1 MIYSMTAFARQE
13 VQSALGTF
21 TWELRSV
28 NHRYLDI
35 SVRLPE
41 ELRFIEAQVRALV
54 SRRLK
59 RGKVDCALRY
69 LAPSEAAVK
78 FSLDEQ
84 LTRQLVRLCE
94 EIDALAHNPA
104 PLNSLEVLRWPGVLK
119 TPALDM
125 ERLKTEALSALEEA
139 LKEMIATRAAEG
151 ARLAIFMTQRCEE
164 IEAIVERVRTHL
176 PHAMARFRERLQARL
191 ETVQAEL
198 EPGRLEQ
205 ELVLFA
211 QKNDAAEELDR
222 LQAHMA
228 EVRQV
233 FQRQEPVGRR
243 LDFLMQELNREAN
256 TLAAKSGDVE
266 ISQDAV
272 ELKVLIEQVREQVQ
286 NIE

>member
-1 MIYSMTAFARQE
+1 MIYSMTAFARQGRE
-13 VQSALGTF
+13 GDAGTF

-41 ELRFIEAQVRALV
+41 ELRFIESQVRALV
-54 SRRLK
+54 SNRLR

-69 LAPSEAAVK
+69 FSPSAAAVK

-84 LTRQLVRLCE
+84 LTRQLVHLCE
-94 EIDALAHNPA
+94 EIDALAPHPA

-119 TPALDM
+119 SPALDV
-125 ERLKTEALSALEEA
+125 ERLKTEALSALEDA
-139 LKEMIATRAAEG
+139 LNEMLATRAAEG
-151 ARLAIFMTQRCEE
+151 ARLVVFMTQRCGE
-164 IEAIVERVRTHL
+164 IEAIVERVRAQL
-176 PHAMARFRERLQARL
+176 PQAMSRFRERLHARL
-191 ETVQAEL
+191 ETVQTEL

-211 QKNDAAEELDR
+211 QRSDITEELDR

-233 FQRQEPVGRR
+233 FQRKEPVGRR

-256 TLAAKSGDVE
+256 TLAAKSVDVA

>member
-13 VQSALGTF
+13 AQGDSGTF

-28 NHRYLDI
+28 NHRYLEI
-35 SVRLPE
+35 AVRLPE
-41 ELRFIEAQVRALV
+41 ELRFIEAQVRAQV
-54 SRRLK
+54 TNRLR
-59 RGKVDCALRY
+59 RGKIECSLRY
-69 LAPSEAAVK
+69 RPPSEGVARL
-78 FSLDEQ
+78 SLDEQ
-84 LTRQLVRLCE
+84 VARPLVRLCE

-119 TPALDM
+119 TPAFDM
-125 ERLKTEALSALEEA
+125 EQLKAEALSALEKA
-139 LKEMIATRAAEG
+139 LNEIVATRAGEG
-151 ARLAIFMTQRCEE
+151 ARLVMFIIQRCGE
-164 IEAIVERVRTHL
+164 IEAIVERIRIHL
-176 PHAMARFRERLQARL
+176 PQAMTRFRERLQARL
-191 ETVQAEL
+191 ELVQDAL

-211 QKNDAAEELDR
+211 QRSDITEELDR

-233 FQRQEPVGRR
+233 LEREEPIGRR

-256 TLAAKSGDVE
+256 TLGAKSADVE
-266 ISQDAV
+266 TSQDAV
-272 ELKVLIEQVREQVQ
+272 ELKVLIEQVREQIQ